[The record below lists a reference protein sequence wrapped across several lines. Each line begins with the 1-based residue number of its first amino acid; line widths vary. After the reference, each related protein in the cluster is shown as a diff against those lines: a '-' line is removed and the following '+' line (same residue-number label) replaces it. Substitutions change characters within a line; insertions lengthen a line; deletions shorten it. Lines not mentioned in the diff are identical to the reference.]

1 MYSWKSEKS
10 LSYPECSEEGASISW
25 IPNYSKISLVVD
37 SYSIL
42 RTMTCK
48 MDCATELLQS
58 SFPQGAYNL
67 AGEVESKCAPRK
79 LIETNTSQY

>member
-1 MYSWKSEKS
+1 MYSWKSKKS
-10 LSYPECSEEGASISW
+10 VSYLECSDEGASISW
-25 IPNYSKISLVVD
+25 IPSYSKISLVVD

-48 MDCATELLQS
+48 MDCATELLKS

-67 AGEVESKCAPRK
+67 AGGVESKWAPRK
-79 LIETNTSQY
+79 